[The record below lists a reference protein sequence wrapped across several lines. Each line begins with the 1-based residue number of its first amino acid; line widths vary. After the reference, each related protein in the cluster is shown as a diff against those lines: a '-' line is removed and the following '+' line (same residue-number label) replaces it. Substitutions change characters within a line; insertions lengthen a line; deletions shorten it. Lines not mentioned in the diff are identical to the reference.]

1 MIYLDHNAS
10 SPLRPSA
17 RSAMLAALGE
27 TANASSVHAGGRQA
41 RARIEKARLQV
52 AKLCGA
58 APEDVIFTSGG
69 SEANALALK
78 GAAAGALAAG
88 RKIARF
94 FVSAIEHDSVRANA
108 SAVAEMI
115 PGTIV
120 REISVTKDGVMDL
133 DALRLA
139 LKNEEGRALVSV
151 MAANNE
157 TGVIQPIEDIARIT
171 KSDGTEDALLHVD
184 AVQAVGKI
192 PFAFDAAKIDYMTVS
207 AHKLGGPQG
216 VGALLVK
223 DAAPLAPLIAG
234 GGQEM
239 RRRAGTENVAGI
251 VGFGAAAEEART
263 ATDERAR
270 IARLRD
276 EFERELLS
284 VAPHAVIF
292 GLHAGRL
299 PNTSNF
305 AVPGLSAETGLIAL
319 DLDGTG
325 VSSGSACSS
334 GKVRPSHVLSAMGVD
349 QELSRGA
356 LRVSFGWNS
365 TEEDVVAIIQSLRAL
380 LHRRASIAA

>member
-41 RARIEKARLQV
+41 RARIEKARSQV

-58 APEDVIFTSGG
+58 APEDVVFTSGG

-78 GAAAGALAAG
+78 GAAAGALATG
-88 RKIARF
+88 RRIVRI

-108 SAVAEMI
+108 LAIAERF

-120 REISVTKDGVMDL
+120 REIPVTKDGVIDL
-133 DALRLA
+133 DALHLA
-139 LKNEEGRALVSV
+139 LANGEGRALVSV

-157 TGVIQPIEDIARIT
+157 TGVIQPIEDIACLV
-171 KSDGTEDALLHVD
+171 KAVGGEGALLHVD
-184 AVQAVGKI
+184 AVQAIGKI
-192 PFAFDAAKIDYMTVS
+192 PFAFNAAMIDYMTVS

-223 DAAPLAPLIAG
+223 DTAPLAPLIAG

-251 VGFGAAAEEART
+251 AGFGAAAEEASA
-263 ATDERAR
+263 ATGERAR

-276 EFERELLS
+276 LFERELLS
-284 VAPHAVIF
+284 VAPHAAIF
-292 GLHAGRL
+292 GVHAGRL

-305 AVPGLSAETGLIAL
+305 TVPGLSAETGLIAL
-319 DLDGTG
+319 DLDGIA

-334 GKVRPSHVLSAMGVD
+334 GKVKPSHVLSAMGVD
-349 QELSRGA
+349 QELSRDV

>member
-27 TANASSVHAGGRQA
+27 TANASSVHSGGRQA
-41 RARIEKARLQV
+41 RARIEKARAQV

-58 APEDVIFTSGG
+58 SPEDVVFTSGG
-69 SEANALALK
+69 SEANAFALK
-78 GAAAGALAAG
+78 GAAAGSFVAG
-88 RKIARF
+88 RRITRI

-108 SAVAEMI
+108 SAIAEMI

-120 REISVTKDGVMDL
+120 HEIPVTKDGVIDL
-133 DALRLA
+133 DAFRLA
-139 LKNEEGRALVSV
+139 LANGEGSALVSV

-157 TGVIQPIEDIARIT
+157 TGVIQPIEDNAHLT
-171 KSDGTEDALLHVD
+171 KSDGTSLLHVD
-184 AVQAVGKI
+184 AVQAIGKI
-192 PFAFDAAKIDYMTVS
+192 PFAFDVAMIDYMTVS

-251 VGFGAAAEEART
+251 AGFGAAAEEAG
-263 ATDERAR
+263 ATMDERAQV
-270 IARLRD
+270 ARLRD
-276 EFERELLS
+276 IFERELLS
-284 VAPHAVIF
+284 VVPHAAIF
-292 GLHAGRL
+292 GVHAERL

-319 DLDGTG
+319 DLDGIE

-334 GKVRPSHVLSAMGVD
+334 GKVKPSHVLSAMGVD

-365 TEEDVVAIIQSLRAL
+365 TEEDIVAIIQSLRAL